1 MHWFY
6 AAVNDDPAA
15 APHAMHSCFSI
26 SSSIRASLYTPP
38 MTFCLQVRDV
48 RRQDRARCRD
58 GLIDK
63 CRGGTWKYFSRILLA
78 PEMVASKL
86 QISMGM
92 DKAILTEVRDPFIT

>member
-6 AAVNDDPAA
+6 AAENDDPAA
-15 APHAMHSCFSI
+15 APNAMQSCFSI
-26 SSSIRASLYTPP
+26 SSSIRASLSPP

-63 CRGGTWKYFSRILLA
+63 CRGGTWKYSSPILLA
-78 PEMVASKL
+78 PEMVASGL
-86 QISMGM
+86 
-92 DKAILTEVRDPFIT
+92 L